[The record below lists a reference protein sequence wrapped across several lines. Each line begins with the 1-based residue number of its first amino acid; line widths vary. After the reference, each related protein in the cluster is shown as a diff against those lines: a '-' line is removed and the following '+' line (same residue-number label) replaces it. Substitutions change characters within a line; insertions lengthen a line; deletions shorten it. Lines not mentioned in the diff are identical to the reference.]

1 MIKFHNTDEST
12 AGSVLAL
19 VQINIYKK
27 NMDKSVHNV
36 IAMTAYSSKWN
47 ARKWWEMAEAAHRIE
62 YGK

>member
-27 NMDKSVHNV
+27 KHGQVS
-36 IAMTAYSSKWN
+36 T
-47 ARKWWEMAEAAHRIE
+47 
-62 YGK
+62 

>member
-36 IAMTAYSSKWN
+36 IAMTAYSSK
-47 ARKWWEMAEAAHRIE
+47 
-62 YGK
+62 